1 MGTISIHLAPEL
13 QQALGLNP
21 SGQHAPTAVQI
32 HPNPADH
39 ASAGQDTVTLSPQET
54 GAQQQNPQERK
65 QSWPE
70 LVSGVEAQAPVETA
84 APLSPAEAHAVG
96 TLPEVSPLAQLAA
109 SSAATA
115 AGPSGATDVTNR
127 TDAGGTEDDLATAN
141 SGHQTP
147 QQKLLQLDHPLR
159 RLGINPQSISLA
171 NRMSMLPDANSP
183 ATLRAV
189 VTEVRKLEQQAATA
203 AVRNQNTAA
212 ADTPDNATS
221 GGTAA
226 NGAAT
231 PHNGRALKN
240 VLA

>member
-21 SGQHAPTAVQI
+21 SGQHVPTAVQI
-32 HPNPADH
+32 QPNQADH
-39 ASAGQDTVTLSPQET
+39 ASAGQDTVTLSPQVT
-54 GAQQQNPQERK
+54 GAQQQERK

-70 LVSGVEAQAPVETA
+70 LVSGVEARAPVETA
-84 APLSPAEAHAVG
+84 APLFPAETHAVG
-96 TLPEVSPLAQLAA
+96 TLQQVSPLAQLAA
-109 SSAATA
+109 GSATTA

-127 TDAGGTEDDLATAN
+127 SDAGGTADDLAAAN
-141 SGHQTP
+141 SRHQTP
-147 QQKLLQLDHPLR
+147 QQKLLQLDHTLR

-171 NRMSMLPDANSP
+171 NRMSMLPDANNP

-212 ADTPDNATS
+212 ADQATPGDATS
-221 GGTAA
+221 RGTAA
-226 NGAAT
+226 KGVAT
-231 PHNGRALKN
+231 PHNGLALKN

>member
-32 HPNPADH
+32 HPNPAEH

-54 GAQQQNPQERK
+54 GSQQQNQQERK

-70 LVSGVEAQAPVETA
+70 LVSGVDAQAPVQTA
-84 APLSPAEAHAVG
+84 APIFPAEAHADG
-96 TLPEVSPLAQLAA
+96 TLQQVSPLAQLAA

-127 TDAGGTEDDLATAN
+127 TDDIGTADNLATAD

-147 QQKLLQLDHPLR
+147 QQKLLQLDHTLR

-212 ADTPDNATS
+212 ADTPDSATS

-226 NGAAT
+226 QGAPT